1 MKNQGIRSITVL
13 AIAMVM
19 IIGVNA
25 QNSGGKGMGPGGQS
39 YGQGGQGYGQGGQ
52 GYGPCGQAYGPGY
65 GQHDQ
70 AFLNLS
76 DEQKEELK
84 TLRVKHYK
92 EIKPLRAEM
101 GELQARQRTLMSQE
115 EVDVQS
121 VNKLIDEKTS
131 LMNDMQKKKV
141 NHQLAFREILT
152 DEQQMMLDQKRMH
165 GGKRKAGRGYK
176 MNSSGQGR
184 GMGV

>member
-1 MKNQGIRSITVL
+1 MKNQGLRSITVL

-19 IIGVNA
+19 LIGVNA
-25 QNSGGKGMGPGGQS
+25 QNSGGKGMGTRGQA
-39 YGQGGQGYGQGGQ
+39 YGQGGQ

-70 AFLNLS
+70 NFLNLS

-84 TLRVKHYK
+84 TLRVKLYK
-92 EIKPLRAEM
+92 EMKPIRAEM
-101 GELQARQRTLMSQE
+101 GELGARQNTLMSQE
-115 EVDVQS
+115 EVDVKS

-131 LMNDMQKKKV
+131 LTNEMQKKKV
-141 NHQLAFREILT
+141 NHQLAFRKILT
-152 DEQQMMLDQKRMH
+152 DEQQMMLDQKRIRT
-165 GGKRKAGRGYK
+165 GKRKAGRGHK

-184 GMGV
+184 RMGV

>member
-1 MKNQGIRSITVL
+1 MKNQGIRSITVM

-39 YGQGGQGYGQGGQ
+39 GQGSQAYGQGGQ
-52 GYGPCGQAYGPGY
+52 GYGPCGQAYGPGN
-65 GQHDQ
+65 GQHMQ
-70 AFLNLS
+70 NFLNLS

-84 TLRVKHYK
+84 ILRVKHYK
-92 EIKPLRAEM
+92 EMKPIRAEM
-101 GELQARQRTLMSQE
+101 GELQARQLTLMSQE
-115 EVDVQS
+115 EVDVKS
-121 VNKLIDEKTS
+121 VNILIDQKTS
-131 LMNDMQKKKV
+131 LMNVMQKKKV

-152 DEQQMMLDQKRMH
+152 DEQIMMLDQKRMLA
-165 GGKRKAGRGYK
+165 GKRKAGRGQK
-176 MNSSGQGR
+176 MNHSGRGR

>member
-1 MKNQGIRSITVL
+1 MKNQGLRSITVL

-19 IIGVNA
+19 LIGVNA
-25 QNSGGKGMGPGGQS
+25 QNSGGKGMGPGGQA
-39 YGQGGQGYGQGGQ
+39 YDQGGR

-65 GQHDQ
+65 GQYDQ
-70 AFLNLS
+70 TFLNLS

-84 TLRVKHYK
+84 TLRLKHYK

-115 EVDVQS
+115 EVDVKS

-152 DEQQMMLDQKRMH
+152 DEQQMMLDQKRML

-176 MNSSGQGR
+176 MNHSGPGR

>member
-1 MKNQGIRSITVL
+1 MKNQGLRSITIL

-19 IIGVNA
+19 LIGVNA

-39 YGQGGQGYGQGGQ
+39 FGQGGW

-65 GQHDQ
+65 GQQDQ
-70 AFLNLS
+70 TFLNLS

-115 EVDVQS
+115 EVDVKS
-121 VNKLIDEKTS
+121 VDKLIDEKTS

-152 DEQQMMLDQKRMH
+152 DEQQMMLDQKRML

-176 MNSSGQGR
+176 MNHSRPGR

>member
-19 IIGVNA
+19 FIGVNA
-25 QNSGGKGMGPGGQS
+25 QNSGGKGMGPGGQA
-39 YGQGGQGYGQGGQ
+39 YDQGGR

-65 GQHDQ
+65 GQYDQ
-70 AFLNLS
+70 TFLNLS

-84 TLRVKHYK
+84 TLRLKHYK

-115 EVDVQS
+115 EVDVKS

-131 LMNDMQKKKV
+131 LTNEMQKKKV

-152 DEQQMMLDQKRMH
+152 DEQQMMLDQKRML

-176 MNSSGQGR
+176 MNHSGPGR

>member
-19 IIGVNA
+19 SISVNA
-25 QNSGGKGMGPGGQS
+25 QNSGGKGMGMHGQA
-39 YGQGGQGYGQGGQ
+39 YGQGGQGF
-52 GYGPCGQAYGPGY
+52 

-70 AFLNLS
+70 NFLNLS

-92 EIKPLRAEM
+92 EMKPIRAEM
-101 GELQARQRTLMSQE
+101 GELQARQNTLMSQE
-115 EVDVQS
+115 EVDVKS
-121 VNKLIDEKTS
+121 VNKLIDEKTI
-131 LMNDMQKKKV
+131 LMNEVQKKKV
-141 NHQLAFREILT
+141 SHQLAFREILT
-152 DEQQMMLDQKRMH
+152 DEQQMMLDQKRIQS
-165 GGKRKAGRGYK
+165 GKRKAGRGHK